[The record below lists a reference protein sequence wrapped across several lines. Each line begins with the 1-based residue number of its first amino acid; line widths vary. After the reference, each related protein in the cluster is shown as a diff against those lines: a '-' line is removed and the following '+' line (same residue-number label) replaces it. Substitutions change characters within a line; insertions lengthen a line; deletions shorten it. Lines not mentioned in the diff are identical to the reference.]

1 MHVKHLDL
9 YGAANNHVMQH
20 GESAYRE
27 MLWYLGDYGVQYVGS
42 LERRSTTFFHE
53 GKKVG
58 IMAFSQRPDNFSQR
72 PLYWCLPEYAEI
84 QSELAKLADC
94 DFRII
99 FVHWGNEFINY
110 PYLVKR
116 LLPILWLIVERI

>member
-20 GESAYRE
+20 GGSAYRE

-58 IMAFSQRPDNFSQR
+58 TFAKREQ
-72 PLYWCLPEYAEI
+72 
-84 QSELAKLADC
+84 QSSKGTGSFGTISCPHINPTFVVGTCCSDC
-94 DFRII
+94 NDSCMVFDCR
-99 FVHWGNEFINY
+99 
-110 PYLVKR
+110 
-116 LLPILWLIVERI
+116 

>member
-9 YGAANNHVMQH
+9 YGVANNHVMQH
-20 GESAYRE
+20 GGSAYRE

-58 IMAFSQRPDNFSQR
+58 IMAFSQRPD
-72 PLYWCLPEYAEI
+72 
-84 QSELAKLADC
+84 
-94 DFRII
+94 I
-99 FVHWGNEFINY
+99 FLNIHYTGVYQNTPRFKVN
-110 PYLVKR
+110 
-116 LLPILWLIVERI
+116 